1 MSIERAIVYI
11 DGFNLYHGLMQARL
25 GSSRWLD
32 LSAMSRL
39 LQGENRQLELV
50 RYFTARVRDRPR
62 DAERQSVYIDA
73 LRSRGGVEIDFGF
86 FLRKNDI
93 ECSRCQ
99 NSWPDYEEKKT
110 DVNIA
115 VRLLNDALDDRFDV
129 ALIVS
134 GDSDLVPAVES
145 VRTRYPD
152 KRLIVAFP
160 PKRRSV
166 DLEIA
171 AHASFGILNSQIR
184 ASRLPNPVVTP
195 EGIALRA
202 PTGWTPRPTSL

>member
-32 LSAMSRL
+32 LGAMSRSL
-39 LQGENRQLELV
+39 LGETRRIKLV
-50 RYFTARVRDRPR
+50 RYFTTRVRDRPG

-73 LRSRGGVEIDFGF
+73 LRAQGGIEIDFGF
-86 FLRKNDI
+86 FLRKKDV
-93 ECSRCQ
+93 ECSQCQ

-115 VRLLNDALDDRFDV
+115 VRLLNDAFDERFDV

-145 VRTRYPD
+145 VKTRYPD

-166 DLEIA
+166 ELEDA
-171 AHASFGILNSQIR
+171 AHASFGILNRQIR
-184 ASRLPNPVVTP
+184 ASRLSNPVVTS
-195 EGIALRA
+195 EGIKLRA
-202 PTGWTPRPTSL
+202 PMGWTPLND

>member
-1 MSIERAIVYI
+1 MSIERVVVYI
-11 DGFNLYHGLMQARL
+11 DGFNLYHGMMQARL

-39 LQGENRQLELV
+39 LQGENRRLELV

-62 DAERQSVYIDA
+62 DAERQSVHIDA
-73 LRSRGGVEIDFGF
+73 LRSHGGVEIDFGF
-86 FLRKNDI
+86 FLRKKDI
-93 ECSRCQ
+93 ECSQCQ

-171 AHASFGILNSQIR
+171 AHASFGILNNQIR

-195 EGIALRA
+195 EGIALQA
-202 PTGWTPRPTSL
+202 PMGWAPRPVNV

>member
-11 DGFNLYHGLMQARL
+11 DGFNLYHGLMQAQL
-25 GSSRWLD
+25 GRSRWLD
-32 LSAMSRL
+32 LSAMSRSL
-39 LQGENRQLELV
+39 LGDNRRLELV
-50 RYFTARVRDRPR
+50 RYFITRVRSRPE
-62 DAERQSVYIDA
+62 DEERQSVYIDA
-73 LRSRGGVEIDFGF
+73 LRAHGSIEIDFGF
-86 FLRKNDI
+86 FLRKKDI
-93 ECSRCQ
+93 ECRRCQ

-115 VRLLNDALDDRFDV
+115 VRLLNDAFDDRFDV

-145 VRTRYPD
+145 VRTRHPD

-160 PKRRSV
+160 PMRRSF
-166 DLEIA
+166 DLEVA
-171 AHASFGILNSQIR
+171 AHASFGIRNRQIR
-184 ASRLPNPVVTP
+184 GSRLPDPVITP

-202 PTGWTPRPTSL
+202 PMGWTPRPTNV

>member
-1 MSIERAIVYI
+1 MRMERVVVYI
-11 DGFNLYHGLMQARL
+11 DGFNLYHGMMQARL

-62 DAERQSVYIDA
+62 DADRQSVYIDA

-86 FLRKNDI
+86 FLRKKDI
-93 ECSRCQ
+93 ECVRCQ

-115 VRLLNDALDDRFDV
+115 VRLLNDALDNRFDV

-134 GDSDLVPAVES
+134 GDSDLVPAIES

-166 DLEIA
+166 DLKIA
-171 AHASFGILNSQIR
+171 AHASFGILNNQIR
-184 ASRLPNPVVTP
+184 ASRLPDPVVTP
-195 EGIALRA
+195 EGITLRA
-202 PTGWTPRPTSL
+202 PMGWAPRPANV

>member
-1 MSIERAIVYI
+1 MGVERAIVYI

-25 GSSRWLD
+25 DNSRWLD
-32 LSAMSRL
+32 LSAMSRSL
-39 LQGENRQLELV
+39 LGDARRLELV
-50 RYFTARVRDRPR
+50 RYFTTRVRNRSG

-73 LRSRGGVEIDFGF
+73 LRAHGAIEIDFGF
-86 FLRKNDI
+86 FLRKKDI
-93 ECSRCQ
+93 KCSRCQ

-110 DVNIA
+110 DVNIS
-115 VRLLNDALDDRFDV
+115 VRLLEDAFDDRFDV

-145 VRTRYPD
+145 VKARYPG

-166 DLEIA
+166 DLEAA
-171 AHASFGILNSQIR
+171 AHSSFGILNRQIR
-184 ASRLPNPVVTP
+184 ASRLPDPVVTP
-195 EGIALRA
+195 EGIELRA
-202 PTGWTPRPTSL
+202 PMGWTPSND

>member
-1 MSIERAIVYI
+1 MSIERAIVYV

-25 GSSRWLD
+25 GRSRWLD
-32 LSAMSRL
+32 LSAMSRSL
-39 LQGENRQLELV
+39 LGDNRRLELV
-50 RYFTARVRDRPR
+50 RYFTTRVRDRPG

-86 FLRKNDI
+86 FLRKKDI

-115 VRLLNDALDDRFDV
+115 VRLLNDAFDDRFDV
-129 ALIVS
+129 ALVVS

-145 VRTRYPD
+145 VKTRHPD

-160 PKRRSV
+160 PMRRSF
-166 DLEIA
+166 DLEVA
-171 AHASFGILNSQIR
+171 AHASFGIRNRQIR
-184 ASRLPNPVVTP
+184 ASRLPDPVVTLS
-195 EGIALRA
+195 GITLRA
-202 PTGWTPRPTSL
+202 PMGWTPRP

>member
-1 MSIERAIVYI
+1 MSIERAIVYV

-25 GSSRWLD
+25 GRSRWLD
-32 LSAMSRL
+32 LNAMSRSL
-39 LQGENRQLELV
+39 LGGTRRLKLV
-50 RYFTARVRDRPR
+50 RYFTTRVRDRPG

-86 FLRKNDI
+86 FLRKKDI
-93 ECSRCQ
+93 ECSQCQ

-115 VRLLNDALDDRFDV
+115 VRLLNDAFDDRFDL

-145 VRTRYPD
+145 VKTRHPD

-160 PKRRSV
+160 PMRRSF
-166 DLEIA
+166 DLEVA
-171 AHASFGILNSQIR
+171 AHASFGIRNRQIR

-195 EGIALRA
+195 SGITLRA
-202 PTGWTPRPTSL
+202 PMGWTPRP